1 MAKQNK
7 KVTAR
12 ILQGAIDLIAKPG
25 GWTRG
30 HLASNKSRTQFFAPE
45 DTRATCFCAMGAIM
59 RSAGRAASSYATQAL
74 VAQIG
79 HPGIGFWNDEQP
91 SKKPVLAAFRKALL
105 SLGVGA

>member
-1 MAKQNK
+1 MSKQQSK

-30 HLASNKSRTQFFAPE
+30 HLASDKGRRQSFDPT

-59 RSAGRAASSYATQAL
+59 RSGKSNAWGGAAGAL
-74 VAQIG
+74 QAQIG
-79 HPGIGFWNDEQP
+79 FLPIGFWNDEQP

-105 SLGVGA
+105 SLEGA